1 MFKSILVICS
11 ILFFSCNNSSSNSN
25 PYGVVD
31 CDNNSDINYTTCYH
45 GILSGKI
52 VDSDNN
58 PVVNNAV
65 ILGYYNSPGGD
76 GVASEGQSG
85 GPPPTT
91 PNSEL
96 SVNVNISTN
105 GETVITLETKCG
117 ELIKTIFDGLLT
129 TGTYTFESDYR
140 ENNGKILTPGHYLI
154 KIINVNVEYTQ
165 NIFLDYSSS
174 IYTSL
179 IFNDDYNVHA
189 ITDEFGNFSIDIT
202 CEPFGYTYQYT
213 NSDGS
218 LLLEGLI
225 PFLASFNIH
234 NSSGHVYSTDFINIE
249 TGHIDIV
256 IP

>member
-11 ILFFSCNNSSSNSN
+11 ILFFSCNNSSSSSN
-25 PYGVVD
+25 PYGVID
-31 CDNNSDINYTTCYH
+31 CDNDSDINYTTCYH

-65 ILGYYNSPGGD
+65 ILDYYNTPGG
-76 GVASEGQSG
+76 
-85 GPPPTT
+85 PFPTT

-96 SVNVNISTN
+96 SINVNISTN
-105 GETVITLETKCG
+105 GETIITLETKCG

-129 TGTYTFESDYR
+129 AGTYTFESDYR
-140 ENNGKILTPGHYLI
+140 ENNGKLLTPGHYLI
-154 KIINVNVEYTQ
+154 KIITVNAEYTH

-179 IFNDDYNVHA
+179 IFNYYYNVHA

-202 CEPFGYTYQYT
+202 CEPFGYTYQQT
-213 NSDGS
+213 NSAGDM
-218 LLLEGLI
+218 LEDGLI

-234 NSSGHVYSTDFINIE
+234 NSSGHVYSTDFISIE
-249 TGHIDIV
+249 SGHIDLV
-256 IP
+256 VP